1 VSEDYDS
8 REEICP
14 DCQATEANMDARTI
28 SVGQD
33 PDTGRM
39 FTEVTWHLDDCPKY
53 TVDRILTEDGVRRAK
68 EQSEWGRKEFPL
80 ARDRLKAAAAE
91 ATVSDAAAPF
101 VAALLELVNAQGDDL
116 GRIVLPERWAE
127 ILNRHFPP
135 GDEGLVRPDKEPT

>member
-1 VSEDYDS
+1 MSEDYDR

-28 SVGQD
+28 SVGKD
-33 PDTGRM
+33 PDTGRH
-39 FTEVTWHLDDCPKY
+39 FTVVTWHLDDCPKY

-68 EQSEWGRKEFPL
+68 EQSEWGRKEFP
-80 ARDRLKAAAAE
+80 AAQERVKAAAAD
-91 ATVSDAAAPF
+91 VDAGTAAPF
-101 VAALLELVNAQGDDL
+101 VAALLELVDAQGADL

-135 GDEGLVRPDKEPT
+135 PGGKPTA

>member
-1 VSEDYDS
+1 MSEDYDR

-33 PDTGRM
+33 PKTGRM

-68 EQSEWGRKEFPL
+68 EQSEWGRTEFP
-80 ARDRLKAAAAE
+80 AAHGRLIKAVMKGQFDE
-91 ATVSDAAAPF
+91 TAAPF
-101 VAALLELVNAQGDDL
+101 VEALVELVEAQGEDL
-116 GRIVLPERWAE
+116 GRILLPARWAE
-127 ILNRHFPP
+127 ILNKHFPP
-135 GDEGLVRPDKEPT
+135 GDAPTA